1 VLLDSFPEALMLVVE
16 DFFPGPV
23 LIIFYSVN
31 IIRNDHNEG
40 AMFVFFAGCVQ
51 KILGSWV

>member
-1 VLLDSFPEALMLVVE
+1 MTMDLLKI
-16 DFFPGPV
+16 FFSGPV

-51 KILGSWV
+51 KTMGSWV